1 MSGGIWKRIRIWGL
15 YSSWSGAACSNLHHQ
30 SAWIQG
36 CFQQLLLNVTENIC
50 VSFSAVSLTLSLLR
64 PGLMFAN
71 RARWELILNKTQVWS
86 KWPPRFMGKQVSAS
100 ISRCKGYRGEF
111 LSIVSCCL
119 CALVLRWSVYQP
131 FGLWNQT
138 CTWKVLYVRTDP
150 NNSNVKSADV

>member
-1 MSGGIWKRIRIWGL
+1 MGFYWPYNICSGIWKRIRIWGL
-15 YSSWSGAACSNLHHQ
+15 YSSWSGAACSNLHQ

-50 VSFSAVSLTLSLLR
+50 VSFSAVSLTLSPLR

-86 KWPPRFMGKQVSAS
+86 KWPSRFMGKRVSAS
-100 ISRCKGYRGEF
+100 ISRRKGYRGEF

-119 CALVLRWSVYQP
+119 CSPMVCLSTFWPLKSDLHMKGSV
-131 FGLWNQT
+131 
-138 CTWKVLYVRTDP
+138 C
-150 NNSNVKSADV
+150 